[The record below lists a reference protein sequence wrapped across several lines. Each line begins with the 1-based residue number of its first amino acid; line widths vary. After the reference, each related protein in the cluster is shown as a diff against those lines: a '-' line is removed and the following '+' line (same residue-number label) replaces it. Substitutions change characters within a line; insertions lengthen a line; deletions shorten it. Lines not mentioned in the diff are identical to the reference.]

1 MFDAFQR
8 QRYRRRVSGGP
19 MRAFLDAP
27 PPDPRTPLGEVE
39 LLSLDL
45 ETTGLDPK
53 RDAILSVGS
62 VPVAGG
68 AVKVG
73 QSAHVLVRAD
83 RSVAQSATV
92 HGLLDCDVEEG
103 ISLEDALAHVLER
116 LAGRVLLA
124 HHAVFDHGCLD
135 HACRVVYGV
144 PLLVPTVDTLAIARR
159 RHHARAHQHHGTAA
173 PDAFRLATLREAHG
187 LPAYHAHN
195 ALSDA
200 LATAEL
206 FLAMIAE
213 DATLRLKDVL

>member
-1 MFDAFQR
+1 MFDAFHR
-8 QRYRRRVSGGP
+8 QRYRRRATSGP
-19 MRAFLDAP
+19 MQAFLETP
-27 PPDPRTPLGEVE
+27 PPDPRTPLAEVE
-39 LLSLDL
+39 VLALDL

-62 VPVAGG
+62 VPVVRG

-73 QSAHVLVRAD
+73 QSAHVLVQAD

-92 HGLLDCDVEEG
+92 HGLLDSDVEDG
-103 ISLEDALAHVLER
+103 VPLDDALAHVLAR

-135 HACRVVYGV
+135 SACRAVYGV
-144 PLLVPTVDTLAIARR
+144 PLLVPIIDTLALARR
-159 RHHARAHQHHGTAA
+159 KHQAHAHQHHGTAA
-173 PDAFRLATLREAHG
+173 PDAFRLATLRETHG

-206 FLAMIAE
+206 FLAMTA
-213 DATLRLKDVL
+213 DDPTLRLRDVT